1 MVERILVT
9 GASGTVGSELINQL
23 SSATADINVRAAAH
37 SIESTKM
44 FTKSESVESIQIDYN
59 KPDTLKD
66 ALKDVDR
73 VFLLTPFQSDM
84 VELSSKFLKEIGDSG
99 NIKHIVK
106 LSVMGADS
114 EPGIIGSRL
123 HRQVEK
129 MIEDSGITF
138 TFLRPNFFMQNFVTF
153 FSRSIKEQGAFYLPA
168 GDGKISFVD
177 VRDIAAVA
185 VQALTNNNDGRHN
198 GKAYTI
204 TGPEAI
210 SYGDVARILSE
221 QVHKK
226 ISYIDISE
234 DDARKG
240 MKATGSD
247 EWTINYMIEL
257 FDIIRKGYLSQVA
270 SVVDDVTGKRPITL
284 SQFAKDYS
292 AASHNKEI

>member
-9 GASGTVGSELINQL
+9 GASGTVGSEVINQL
-23 SSATADINVRAAAH
+23 SSDIVDVNIRAAAH
-37 SIESTKM
+37 SIESVKKV
-44 FTKSESVESIQIDYN
+44 TKSESVEPIQIDYN
-59 KPDTLKD
+59 NPDTLKD
-66 ALKDVDR
+66 ALKEVDR

-84 VELSSKFLKEIGDSG
+84 VELSSKFLKEITNSG
-99 NIKHIVK
+99 NIKQIVK

-129 MIEDSGITF
+129 MIEESRIPF

-168 GDGKISFVD
+168 GDGKVSFVD

-185 VQALTNNNDGRHN
+185 VQALTKNNDGRHN

-210 SYGDVARILSE
+210 SYDDVARILSE
-221 QVHKK
+221 QVGKK
-226 ISYIDISE
+226 ISYVDISE

-240 MKATGSD
+240 MKETGSD

-257 FDIIRKGYLSQVA
+257 FDIIRKGYLSQVS
-270 SVVDDVTGKRPITL
+270 SVVDDVTGKRPTTM
-284 SQFAKDYS
+284 SQFAKDNS
-292 AASHNKEI
+292 KDFT